1 MSSPTKFLKSLIPN
15 SLKQMML
22 RARFRSR
29 GCNVSFGPGARID
42 TFVDFAGNSSLGAGA
57 TVFGSNVG
65 RWTYLGDQALAINC
79 EIGAFCSIAAK
90 AVIGGGN
97 HPTRDY
103 VTTSPLFYGTI
114 HNPWG
119 IFPGSMQRDTELPR
133 TRIGNDVWIGYSAIV
148 LPGKRVGDGAIIAA
162 GAVVTHDV
170 EPYEIVAGVPA
181 RSIRTRFDPDDVEW
195 LLSIGW
201 WNWPD
206 ERLKQLRPMFRSIE
220 SLRAAVNTS
229 ATLVAAGTAS

>member
-1 MSSPTKFLKSLIPN
+1 MKSLKNLIPAR
-15 SLKQMML
+15 LKQMML
-22 RARFRSR
+22 RARLRSR

-42 TFVDFAGNSSLGAGA
+42 SFTDFAGSSSLGAGA
-57 TVFGSNVG
+57 SVFGSSVG
-65 RWTYLGDQALAINC
+65 RWTYFGDHALAINS
-79 EIGAFCSIAAK
+79 EVGAFCSIAAK

-103 VTTSPLFYGTI
+103 VSTSPLFYGTI

-119 IFPGSMQRDTELPR
+119 VFSGSMLRDVELPR
-133 TRIGNDVWIGYSAIV
+133 TRIGNDVWIGYSAVV
-148 LPGKRVGDGAIIAA
+148 LPGKCIGDGAVIAA

-181 RSIRTRFDPDDVEW
+181 RSIRSRFDPEDVEW
-195 LLSIGW
+195 LLSVQW

-206 ERLKQLRPMFRSIE
+206 ERLKRLRPEFFSVE
-220 SLRAAVNTS
+220 SLRSAVNAS
-229 ATLVAAGTAS
+229 AALVSAETAT

>member
-1 MSSPTKFLKSLIPN
+1 V
-15 SLKQMML
+15 
-22 RARFRSR
+22 A
-29 GCNVSFGPGARID
+29 FGPGARID
-42 TFVDFAGNSSLGAGA
+42 TFDDFAGNSSLGAGA
-57 TVFGSNVG
+57 SVFGSRVG
-65 RWTYLGDQALAINC
+65 RWTYFGDHALAINC
-79 EIGAFCSIAAK
+79 EIGAFCSIAAH

-119 IFPGSMQRDTELPR
+119 VFSGSMQRDIELPR

-148 LPGKRVGDGAIIAA
+148 LPGKRIGDGAVIAA

-181 RSIRTRFDPDDVEW
+181 RSIRTRFDPEDVEW
-195 LLSIGW
+195 LLSIEW
-201 WNWPD
+201 WKWSD
-206 ERLKQLRPMFRSIE
+206 ERLKQLRPKFCSIE
-220 SLRAAVNTS
+220 SLRAAMNTS